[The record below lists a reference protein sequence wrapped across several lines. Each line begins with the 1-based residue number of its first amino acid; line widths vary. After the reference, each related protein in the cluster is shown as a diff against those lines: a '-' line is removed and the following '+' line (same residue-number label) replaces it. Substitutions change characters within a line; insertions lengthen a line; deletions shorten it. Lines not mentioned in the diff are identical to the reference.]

1 MIHLGRAFIELG
13 KKCRLQWLK
22 NLEHLLA
29 LLRGFRCRAN
39 LADIGCHWAEYHHI
53 ARLDLV
59 ARLREQEL
67 NEASVGQTITQ
78 CFNVNGRNNTLSP
91 TI

>member
-1 MIHLGRAFIELG
+1 
-13 KKCRLQWLK
+13 
-22 NLEHLLA
+22 
-29 LLRGFRCRAN
+29 
-39 LADIGCHWAEYHHI
+39 
-53 ARLDLV
+53 LDLV